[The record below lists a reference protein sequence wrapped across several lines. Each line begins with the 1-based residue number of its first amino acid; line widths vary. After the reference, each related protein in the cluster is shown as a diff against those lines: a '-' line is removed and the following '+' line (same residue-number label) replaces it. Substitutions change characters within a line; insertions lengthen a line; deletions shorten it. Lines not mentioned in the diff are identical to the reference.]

1 MEDLVIEKKI
11 NFRSSDFSS
20 SSNIET
26 LRFNLTPT
34 DIVNLKT
41 AIELVKTNRFIAS
54 INVSLDGVV
63 DYLDDEGNDED
74 DWRIDVDHFIVYNSS
89 IYYYAQNKYDSSD
102 QIESEEI
109 TSIELGIELEV
120 ETPE

>member
-1 MEDLVIEKKI
+1 MENLVIEKKV
-11 NFRSSDFSS
+11 NFRSADFSS
-20 SSNIET
+20 STNIET
-26 LRFNLTPT
+26 LKFTFTPT

-41 AIELVKTNRFIAS
+41 AMELVKSNRFIAS
-54 INVSLDGVV
+54 INVSIDGVV

-74 DWRIDVDHFIVYNSS
+74 DWRIDVDHFIVYNGS
-89 IYYYAQNKYDSSD
+89 IYYYAQNKYDSGD